1 MVFDETLVV
10 PDQAKSLDGGAS
22 LPWRR
27 GGKRMIV
34 YYKALLRGMA
44 SRFNVN
50 LETPFK
56 DLPED
61 FRKKLLHGT
70 CDEEVEFNF
79 WRAGKMSKV
88 MKPFEG
94 VLPNMGRLYEES
106 ESEFH
111 AQPAQGV
118 HESPILRRLQ
128 RPAAEA

>member
-1 MVFDETLVV
+1 V
-10 PDQAKSLDGGAS
+10 AA
-22 LPWRR
+22 RR
-27 GGKRMIV
+27 KRMIV

-61 FRKKLLHGT
+61 FARNCCTGTWRRRGRIQLLG
-70 CDEEVEFNF
+70 
-79 WRAGKMSKV
+79 AGKMSKV

-94 VLPNMGRLYEES
+94 VLPNMGRLYTRRVKVS
-106 ESEFH
+106 SR
-111 AQPAQGV
+111 APAQGV

-128 RPAAEA
+128 RPAG